1 MTVTSFHFRPRL
13 ATQEEIERK
22 MVGGGGGGGGG
33 GAFNKTHHVTNQLT
47 FNLSSS
53 SSNYLVGLSGGSDTP
68 DLKGSLAGQS
78 TMEMPGID
86 FTNSSVSLRPFASIS
101 KIIYL
106 ICQII
111 SQ

>member
-1 MTVTSFHFRPRL
+1 MTVTSFHSRPRL

-22 MVGGGGGGGGG
+22 MVVG
-33 GAFNKTHHVTNQLT
+33 GAFNKTHHVTNQHI
-47 FNLSSS
+47 FNLSTS

-68 DLKGSLAGQS
+68 DLNGSLAGQS

-86 FTNSSVSLRPFASIS
+86 FSSSSLRPFAAIS

-106 ICQII
+106 
-111 SQ
+111 ST

>member
-22 MVGGGGGGGGG
+22 MVGGGGG

-68 DLKGSLAGQS
+68 DLNGSLAGQS
-78 TMEMPGID
+78 TMEIPGIVI
-86 FTNSSVSLRPFASIS
+86 TTSLI
-101 KIIYL
+101 L
-106 ICQII
+106 LT
-111 SQ
+111 

>member
-1 MTVTSFHFRPRL
+1 MTVTSFHSRPRL

-22 MVGGGGGGGGG
+22 MVGGGGG
-33 GAFNKTHHVTNQLT
+33 AFNKTHHVTNQHI

-68 DLKGSLAGQS
+68 DLNGSLAGQS

-86 FTNSSVSLRPFASIS
+86 FSASSLRPFAAIL

-106 ICQII
+106 
-111 SQ
+111 ST